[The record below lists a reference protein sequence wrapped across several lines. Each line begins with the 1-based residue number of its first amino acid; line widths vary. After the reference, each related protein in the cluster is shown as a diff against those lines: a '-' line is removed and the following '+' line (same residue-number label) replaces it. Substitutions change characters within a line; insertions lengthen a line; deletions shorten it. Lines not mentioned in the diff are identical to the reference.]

1 MNKFFKNYFIV
12 YVVMQLSLIVLKLI
26 SVIDWSWKTIFLV
39 PFLVFGFLGGVIF
52 VLFLTVY
59 LFKLWGY

>member
-1 MNKFFKNYFIV
+1 MNIFFKNYFIV
-12 YVVMQLSLIVLKLI
+12 YIVSQLSLIVLKLI
-26 SVIDWSWKTIFLV
+26 SVIDWSWKAIFLV

-59 LFKLWGY
+59 LFK

>member
-26 SVIDWSWKTIFLV
+26 SVINWSWKAIFLV
-39 PFLVFGFLGGVIF
+39 PFLVFSFLGGVIF

-59 LFKLWGY
+59 LFK